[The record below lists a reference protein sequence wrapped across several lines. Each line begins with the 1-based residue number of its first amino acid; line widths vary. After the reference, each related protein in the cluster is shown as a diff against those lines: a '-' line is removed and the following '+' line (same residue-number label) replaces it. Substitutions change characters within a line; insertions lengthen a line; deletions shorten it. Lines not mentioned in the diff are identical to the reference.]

1 MTNSN
6 SLEGMNFM
14 DKSLKIRDA
23 EIKLSLWDLGGH
35 RSLMSMLPLVC
46 NDAVVLCFVFDLSR
60 ISTLL
65 SIKDWYDKVRGYNK
79 VSLTLECFWCK
90 MFLTLNVIKWISQLM
105 SSLLALNTITSAHCQ
120 WKNRMRL
127 ISYQDDLLLP
137 WMLHLSWHH
146 HHIQSMCTNYSRYY
160 SQKSSILK
168 WMSLRC
174 QTLESHWFFTNR
186 ICVDEHRKQF

>member
-65 SIKDWYDKVRGYNK
+65 SIKDWYDKVRGYTK
-79 VSLTLECFWCK
+79 VSLTLECF
-90 MFLTLNVIKWISQLM
+90 
-105 SSLLALNTITSAHCQ
+105 
-120 WKNRMRL
+120 
-127 ISYQDDLLLP
+127 
-137 WMLHLSWHH
+137 
-146 HHIQSMCTNYSRYY
+146 
-160 SQKSSILK
+160 
-168 WMSLRC
+168 
-174 QTLESHWFFTNR
+174 
-186 ICVDEHRKQF
+186 